1 LVDCWGSEGR
11 AELGDRVGMWTP
23 LTLVEL
29 APVGMALMV
38 PTALVGMALDA
49 EGVGVG
55 VGDATTG

>member
-1 LVDCWGSEGR
+1 
-11 AELGDRVGMWTP
+11 MWMP
-23 LTLVEL
+23 VTLVEL

-49 EGVGVG
+49 EGVRVGVG